1 MPALAMGRVA
11 VLVPTS
17 TLGSHVGLIV
27 GNAAKGQVLGID
39 AHADIADVHDDKSVR
54 DLPVRS
60 DVGCSVGVHA
70 HAVDRHSTV
79 PDAVRTSSSQY
90 AGTHGLTAYPMKDG
104 KWVSS

>member
-27 GNAAKGQVLGID
+27 GNAAKGEVLGID
-39 AHADIADVHDDKSVR
+39 AHANVAGVHDDQPVR
-54 DLPVRS
+54 DLPMHS

-70 HAVDRHSTV
+70 YTVDGHSTV